1 MNADPPGVDELDPV
15 ELELR
20 FAGDED
26 PVVEPG
32 LDEDLNGLPPVTPEG
47 HHQTHGVPVDAGS

>member
-1 MNADPPGVDELDPV
+1 MNTDPPAVDELDPL

-26 PVVEPG
+26 PVVEPD
-32 LDEDLNGLPPVTPEG
+32 LKDDLNALPPVTPEG
-47 HHQTHGVPVDAGS
+47 HHQTHSVPVDAGN